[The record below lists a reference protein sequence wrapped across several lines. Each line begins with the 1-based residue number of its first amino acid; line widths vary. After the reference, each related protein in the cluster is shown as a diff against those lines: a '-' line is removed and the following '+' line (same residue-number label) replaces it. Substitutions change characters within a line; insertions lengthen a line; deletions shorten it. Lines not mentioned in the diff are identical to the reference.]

1 MIKTYLILLFLL
13 PLRMFSI
20 AQGKIKST
28 VMAAQ
33 GTASFYNDNF
43 EGQETASGEFF
54 QTKRLTAA
62 SNKFNL
68 HSWVRVTNLRNNKS
82 VIVRIIDRMH
92 PRMAQRGR
100 IVDLSK
106 KAANKIKMLG
116 QGLAR
121 VKVELVFP
129 TGTEE

>member
-1 MIKTYLILLFLL
+1 MAKTYLILIFLI
-13 PLRMFSI
+13 PFRIFG
-20 AQGKIKST
+20 QGKLKST
-28 VMAAQ
+28 AASVQ

-43 EGQETASGEFF
+43 EGQETASGESF
-54 QTKRLTAA
+54 QTKKLTGA

-92 PRMAQRGR
+92 PRMASRGR

-106 KAANKIKMLG
+106 KAANRLRMIG
-116 QGLAR
+116 EGLAK
-121 VKVELVFP
+121 VKVELVP
-129 TGTEE
+129 TGTEQ